1 MVTVTLKNTVYLS
14 IYTVQVPWTVYQ
26 APVKKTKKSWNAK
39 CVDVHEY
46 DPNGHEIS
54 KMLREPALSMR
65 LNFYFLSVVNYT
77 RICKV
82 CAHHDFK
89 TLLHFW
95 NYKL

>member
-1 MVTVTLKNTVYLS
+1 MVSATLKNTIHLS
-14 IYTVQVPWTVYQ
+14 IYIDHVPWTVHQ
-26 APVKKTKKSWNAK
+26 ALVKKKKSWNAK

-54 KMLREPALSMR
+54 EMLRELALSTR

-82 CAHHDFK
+82 CTHHDFK
-89 TLLHFW
+89 TLLFFW